1 MIYVIQVRYEDV
13 TLLKIGYTGDLKK
26 ETRYASYRLHNPK
39 IEILYEIPEGDEED
53 EKYLHYYFNEFKFK
67 DYGNEWFIK
76 DSMILDYF
84 ETHKTKESLQ
94 DLRDKGLVVDL
105 KSFGVFRNKV
115 KSIINR
121 VINLRVSSGDITL
134 EQGLRQIDSM
144 TDNILY
150 NYRIRCEDR
159 LLAFIEKTFGYSKV
173 DIFPELENKI
183 TAFFAKF
190 DSYTRFTDKM
200 RFLYNNV
207 NNVNNFTEEEFSS
220 ILGSIDIIFRNYFTV
235 LGRDRI
241 RALQFRKYALDA
253 EYERLYGNQNKNSDL
268 KSSIYSTFI
277 IGNRYTK
284 VYVKQKLGEI
294 YNNLGIQSSPKATD
308 IENYFEVKKV
318 QITNKETGKKDHGYL
333 ILKIKE

>member
-1 MIYVIQVRYEDV
+1 MIYVIQVRYEDI

-53 EKYLHYYFNEFKFK
+53 EKYLHHYFNEFKFK

-134 EQGLRQIDSM
+134 EQGLCQIDSM
-144 TDNILY
+144 TDNIL
-150 NYRIRCEDR
+150 NNHRIRCEDR
-159 LLAFIEKTFGYSKV
+159 LLVFIEKTFGYSKA
-173 DIFPELENKI
+173 DIFPELENNI
-183 TAFFAKF
+183 TEFLAKF
-190 DSYTRFTDKM
+190 DSYTQFTDKM
-200 RFLYNNV
+200 KLLCKC
-207 NNVNNFTEEEFSS
+207 E
-220 ILGSIDIIFRNYFTV
+220 
-235 LGRDRI
+235 LGRVQIENILEQLPINFKNYYSTIGPERI
-241 RALQFRKYALDA
+241 RNLQYKNSMIQE
-253 EYERLYGNQNKNSDL
+253 EYERLKNNQEVGCDL
-268 KSSIYSTFI
+268 DKAIYEAFLV
-277 IGNRYTK
+277 GNRYLKTEI
-284 VYVKQKLGEI
+284 KLKLKEI
-294 YNNLGIQSSPKATD
+294 YDELSILGNPKASD
-308 IENYFEVKKV
+308 LGKYFEL
-318 QITNKETGKKDHGYL
+318 KEVNMVDPSTGKRVKGYEILSKKENKD
-333 ILKIKE
+333 E